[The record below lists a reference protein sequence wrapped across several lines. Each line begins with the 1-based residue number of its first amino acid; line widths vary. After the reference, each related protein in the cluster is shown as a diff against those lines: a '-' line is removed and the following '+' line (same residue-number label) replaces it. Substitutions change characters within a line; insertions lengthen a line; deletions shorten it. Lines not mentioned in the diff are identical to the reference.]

1 MSDSHS
7 DPLIRDK
14 KELALSGSRAIPQ
27 FLLFAGVITP
37 LWLSVLL
44 PSAIASQAVSFV
56 WGKVTGRSGRKE
68 AHATKQNDAKKVLGK
83 ASDKSKRKYDVI
95 VFGATGFTGKMAA
108 AYLAKRYGKKV
119 RWAIA
124 GRRRDALEEVRIE
137 LLRMNPDYAGAKAEG
152 AIPIIV
158 ADSSDLDSLHK
169 MTSQAVCVLT
179 TAGPFDKYG
188 SPLVESCA
196 AQGTHYCDITGE
208 TDWVRKMID
217 QHDDTARQSGA
228 RIVSFCGHDCVPWDL
243 LVLQCSN
250 HLKKKGERLE
260 SISFYDEINAG
271 PSGEGRSSH

>member
-95 VFGATGFTGKMAA
+95 VFGATGFTGKM
-108 AYLAKRYGKKV
+108 
-119 RWAIA
+119 
-124 GRRRDALEEVRIE
+124 
-137 LLRMNPDYAGAKAEG
+137 
-152 AIPIIV
+152 
-158 ADSSDLDSLHK
+158 SSR
-169 MTSQAVCVLT
+169 
-179 TAGPFDKYG
+179 KYG
-188 SPLVESCA
+188 LIFNKRSLLPYSQICA
-196 AQGTHYCDITGE
+196 GQSWDK
-208 TDWVRKMID
+208 KMS
-217 QHDDTARQSGA
+217 T
-228 RIVSFCGHDCVPWDL
+228 VCTEWDK
-243 LVLQCSN
+243 CAM
-250 HLKKKGERLE
+250 R
-260 SISFYDEINAG
+260 
-271 PSGEGRSSH
+271 